1 MQTPTCAIC
10 EQAITKAQRFVLVA
24 TEAVHRTCATS
35 GQPTRLLK
43 ADQAIA
49 ELRVGHAKLR
59 RQVEELERSVAQL
72 NRMVA
77 RSVSADVVARLRERV
92 DAERGAKEL
101 VTVELLSVNEQR
113 RQAMAECDRLRA
125 RIAEL
130 ESPAPARSDA
140 VEVDATEL
148 RFGLLE
154 LD

>member
-43 ADQAIA
+43 AEQAIA
-49 ELRVGHAKLR
+49 ELQLGHATLR
-59 RQVEELERSVAQL
+59 RQVDELERSVAQL
-72 NRMVA
+72 RMVA
-77 RSVSADVVARLRERV
+77 RSVRERM

-101 VTVELLSVNEQR
+101 VTVELLGANEQR
-113 RQAMAECDRLRA
+113 REAMAECERLRA

-130 ESPAPARSDA
+130 ESPAPARSETA
-140 VEVDATEL
+140 ETDATAL